1 MYANYRSNVV
11 AAVVRFAIAFDKY
24 FHPSRHNPFLA
35 QPPIPI
41 VSYHLLCFLQLRIV
55 ACNGEFVVSKRRLYH
70 QQQAQAQ
77 GCPLFL
83 RAYFRCYFCKPR
95 VWQRCTAHVSTTLPP
110 SEDPWE
116 AAPSFALLVQG
127 LPMVKQQCSV
137 AQCTC
142 KSTNVSL
149 APQSRTL
156 CTAAIWWRLPPHPT
170 PYCNVPT
177 PTHTPQQLY
186 WRSRMCYN

>member
-1 MYANYRSNVV
+1 MYANYRSGVEACALPHN
-11 AAVVRFAIAFDKY
+11 
-24 FHPSRHNPFLA
+24 FHPSLNSLTTTTPFLSLNPH
-35 QPPIPI
+35 QLGC
-41 VSYHLLCFLQLRIV
+41 LLCLYHLQLRNV
-55 ACNGEFVVSKRRLYH
+55 PCNGEFVVSKRRLYH

-95 VWQRCTAHVSTTLPP
+95 VWQPCTAHVSTTLRL

-149 APQSRTL
+149 APQLQTHSRTL

-170 PYCNVPT
+170 
-177 PTHTPQQLY
+177 
-186 WRSRMCYN
+186 